1 MQRALQ
7 SAIVNMAWQ
16 PEEEP
21 LRQLAGFLND
31 SLNGFDHAVQKHAE
45 HMLAQATSSPDF
57 VNYLSYLICTAQV
70 PSAIGFDANQYV
82 VIRVA
87 AAMNLKTKLRV
98 AYGTITPNSLGYIR
112 SSSMVALQDPSG
124 QVRNASGSIISEMV
138 KQGGVLSWPTL
149 FEELLSLVG
158 NSTGSVPIVT
168 QESAMS
174 ALEKVCEDNR
184 KILDRDYQGQRPLS
198 IILPKL
204 MEFTASP
211 SPKVR
216 SMALSTVQMFI
227 SSRPDALMGALDTFV
242 HELFKLAHD
251 QDTDVRKTVCQSI
264 VQLVDVAPDK
274 LAPHMEGL
282 VNYIIMQQNNIEDPE
297 LALDAAEFWL
307 TVGEQKQLQQSLVP
321 YLGKVIPV
329 LLHNMIYDEDD
340 AALLAG
346 EEDDAEF
353 EDKEEELRPQFAKS
367 KGARLPGLKSGDQ
380 PNGDG
385 KAAQEEDDLSDGEI
399 EDDSDYGDDPEDEW
413 TVRKCSA
420 AALDVFATV
429 YHQPVFETILPYL
442 RDNLKH
448 AKWTNRE
455 AAVLALGAIAD
466 GCMDSVTPH
475 LPELIPYLIS
485 LLSDPEPIVRKITCW
500 CLGRYSEWA
509 AHLEPTEKARFFE
522 PMMEG
527 ILHRML
533 DNNKKV
539 QEAAASAFTSLEE
552 KSDANLIPYCQPIL
566 RQFVLCFQKYKD
578 RNMYVLYDCVQTL
591 AESVMSELAKP
602 ELVEILMPAL
612 IERWNKV
619 SDQSRELFP
628 LLECLGYIASA
639 YGDAFSPFAPP
650 IFARCIKIL
659 YENIQEY
666 INAVN
671 NATGDEP
678 DKDFLVT
685 SLDLLSCIIQA
696 IDPQKSGELV
706 ANSQPRF
713 FDLLCY
719 CLQDPNGEVRL
730 SSYALLG
737 DCAINLFPH
746 LQPFLPTI
754 MPVLIKQ
761 LDLDLIRDDDSA
773 SGLSVINNACW
784 ACGEI
789 AIHAKAAMAPYLESL
804 YQAFAIIMSNEEVPD
819 SVNENAAIAL
829 GRLGSGCPEQLAPHL
844 ARFAE
849 MFLRS
854 MSKVEFTREK
864 SSSFLGFNQVVQ
876 QNPKAMESCLGE
888 YFHAIALFPMKS
900 LSQPEFTSLQ
910 HSFQQVLQGYKSLIP
925 DFNAFLSSLPVNVTR
940 KLQSSYQL

>member
-1 MQRALQ
+1 
-7 SAIVNMAWQ
+7 MAWQ
-16 PEEEP
+16 PEEGT

-31 SLNGFDHAVQKHAE
+31 SLNAYDRNAQKHAE
-45 HMLAQATSSPDF
+45 QMLVQATSSPDF
-57 VNYLSYLICTAQV
+57 VNYLSYLLFTTQ
-70 PSAIGFDANQYV
+70 PPPAIGFDAERYV
-82 VIRVA
+82 IIRVS

-98 AYGTITPNSLGYIR
+98 AYGTISPNSLGYLR
-112 SSSMVALQDPSG
+112 SSAMIALQDPSI
-124 QVRNASGSIISEMV
+124 QVRNASGSIIAEIV

-149 FEELLSLVG
+149 FEELLSLVA
-158 NSTGSVPIVT
+158 NSTGSVPVLT

-174 ALEKVCEDNR
+174 ALQKVCEDNR
-184 KILDRDYQGQRPLS
+184 KMLDKDYQGQRPLT
-198 IILPKL
+198 IIIPKL

-211 SPKVR
+211 SPKIR

-227 SSRPDALMGALDTFV
+227 STRPDALMGSLDTFL
-242 HELFKLAHD
+242 HELFKLAND
-251 QDTDVRKTVCQSI
+251 PSTDVRKTVCQAI

-282 VNYIIMQQNNIEDPE
+282 VNYIIMQQNNTEDPE

-307 TVGEQKQLQQSLVP
+307 TVGEQKQLQPSLVP
-321 YLGKVIPV
+321 YLGKAIPV
-329 LLHNMIYDEDD
+329 LLHSMIYDEDD

-346 EEDDAEF
+346 EDDDAEV
-353 EDKEEELRPQFAKS
+353 EDKEEDLKPKFAKT
-367 KGARLPGLKSGDQ
+367 KGARLPGLKTDDQ

-385 KAAQEEDDLSDGEI
+385 KAPEGEEELSEGEI
-399 EDDSDYGDDPEDEW
+399 EDDSEFGEEDPEDEW

-420 AALDVFATV
+420 AALDVYATV
-429 YHQPVFETILPYL
+429 YHQPVFEIILPYL

-448 AKWTNRE
+448 TKWTNRE
-455 AAVLALGAIAD
+455 AAVLALGAIAE

-509 AHLEPTEKARFFE
+509 ANLEPSEKTRYFE

-591 AESVMSELAKP
+591 AECVMSELAKP

-612 IERWNKV
+612 IQRWNKV

-628 LLECLGYIASA
+628 LLECLGYVASA
-639 YGDAFSPFAPP
+639 YGDAFSSFAPP
-650 IFARCIKIL
+650 IFARCIKII

-666 INAVN
+666 LRAVN
-671 NATGDEP
+671 NKTCDEP

-685 SLDLLSCIIQA
+685 TLDLLSSIIQA
-696 IDPQKSGELV
+696 IDPQKSGELI
-706 ANSQPRF
+706 ASSQPRF
-713 FDLLCY
+713 FDLLSY

-730 SSYALLG
+730 SSYALVG

-746 LQPFLPTI
+746 LEPFLPSI
-754 MPVLIKQ
+754 MPLLIKQ

-789 AIHAKAAMAPYLESL
+789 AVNAKTGMAPYLESL
-804 YQAFAIIMSNEEVPD
+804 YQALIIIMSNEEVPD
-819 SVNENAAIAL
+819 SVNENAAITL
-829 GRLGSGCPEQLAPHL
+829 GRLGSSCTEELAPHL
-844 ARFAE
+844 AQFAE

-854 MSKVEFTREK
+854 MAKVEFTREK

-888 YFHAIALFPMKS
+888 YFHAIAVFPAKS
-900 LSQPEFTSLQ
+900 LSQPQYADLQ
-910 HSFQQVLQGYKSLIP
+910 QSFQQV
-925 DFNAFLSSLPVNVTR
+925 FLPFSH
-940 KLQSSYQL
+940 